1 MLLHS
6 VDCPEKLCP
15 DCAQGLYGRIVPK
28 DCAQGL
34 YGRIVPKDCA
44 QAGQTINAV
53 SSSARVSE
61 QALEKLYLSV
71 GDVFKGLADNN
82 PTPWK

>member
-1 MLLHS
+1 MVKSSVGRGMLLHS

-28 DCAQGL
+28 DCAQ
-34 YGRIVPKDCA
+34 
-44 QAGQTINAV
+44 AGQTIIVV

-61 QALEKLYLSV
+61 QSHWRNFIEFGGCYEKL
-71 GDVFKGLADNN
+71 G
-82 PTPWK
+82 

>member
-1 MLLHS
+1 MVKSSVGRGMLLHS

-15 DCAQGLYGRIVPK
+15 

-71 GDVFKGLADNN
+71 VDVFKGLADNN

>member
-1 MLLHS
+1 MVKSSVGRGMLLHS
-6 VDCPEKLCP
+6 VDCPEKLC
-15 DCAQGLYGRIVPK
+15 
-28 DCAQGL
+28 QGL

-53 SSSARVSE
+53 SSSARMTE
-61 QALEKLYLSV
+61 QSLEKLYLSV
-71 GDVFKGLADNN
+71 VDVFKGLADNN

>member
-1 MLLHS
+1 MKSWTMEPTERQCGQGMPLHS

-28 DCAQGL
+28 DCAQ
-34 YGRIVPKDCA
+34 
-44 QAGQTINAV
+44 AGWTINAV

-61 QALEKLYLSV
+61 QALEKLY
-71 GDVFKGLADNN
+71 
-82 PTPWK
+82 

>member
-1 MLLHS
+1 MEPTERQCGQGMPLHS

-28 DCAQGL
+28 DCT
-34 YGRIVPKDCA
+34 
-44 QAGQTINAV
+44 QAGRPIIVV
-53 SSSARVSE
+53 SSSARMTE

-71 GDVFKGLADNN
+71 GDVFEGLADNN
-82 PTPWK
+82 TTPWK